1 MTEEELASDRTIRIL
16 YPSSKLKNSHDPQS
30 LHDRQEQTIILTST
44 CLDEDQM
51 VCLKSMINI
60 RIHRSYF
67 LQNRVKD
74 FCSKFDIQSSN
85 LVDEHTTH
93 LITDEEGETLVCPLS
108 KKVIQAI
115 ARHMYIVT
123 YRWIDAC
130 LKANRILDEKS
141 FEIQGDLTLASDHHG
156 LYLEENLLKN
166 IFFSSFFKACNEVD
180 KVFYL
185 LIYRRIFY

>member
-1 MTEEELASDRTIRIL
+1 MIDTNKRSFSQVLVSMKIKWSVF
-16 YPSSKLKNSHDPQS
+16 SSTLQFSF
-30 LHDRQEQTIILTST
+30 I
-44 CLDEDQM
+44 CLF
-51 VCLKSMINI
+51 I
-60 RIHRSYF
+60 

-85 LVDEHTTH
+85 IVDEHTTH
-93 LITDEEGETLVCPLS
+93 LITDEEAGETLVCPLS

-130 LKANRILDEKS
+130 LEANRIVDEKS

-156 LYLEENLLKN
+156 LLSKAGMQRIQEG
-166 IFFSSFFKACNEVD
+166 FFVCFFQACNEVD
-180 KVFYL
+180 KVFYP
-185 LIYRRIFY
+185 LIYRGIFYWKIFPLY